1 MRDEDEAQEFAL
13 LAANNGGFFRP
24 GSSVAFASRIGF
36 GICFSLGSLVT
47 GGGNLTRGPIY
58 VFSRRV

>member
-36 GICFSLGSLVT
+36 GICFYLGSLVT
-47 GGGNLTRGPIY
+47 MGGNLTRGPIY